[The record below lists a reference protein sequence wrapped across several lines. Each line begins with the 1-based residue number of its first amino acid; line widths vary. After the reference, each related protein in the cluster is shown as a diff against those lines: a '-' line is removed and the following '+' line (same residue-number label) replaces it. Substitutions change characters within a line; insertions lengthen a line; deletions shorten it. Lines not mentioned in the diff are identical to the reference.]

1 MRHPQGLPQ
10 PFVVVLYMLLFRRLR
25 SSRGSS
31 RVVSWVHVAL
41 PALLPWLIPALL
53 LACGLLLGSLLGSL
67 PGWSRLS
74 GPLAESQVPSGAS
87 LLSESLPLSG
97 QSPAGRPPVSALV
110 LVADRFGIDPVR
122 FLVLSGFVSS
132 RGWSGSGLLRYK
144 EGDPLPC
151 PLPLGPHAMD
161 ATSAYVAADQI
172 ASLVARGWDEVDA
185 MMFFCFGPSWSG
197 PGPEQSALRSVLM
210 LFGGGASSGDAC
222 EASP

>member
-1 MRHPQGLPQ
+1 
-10 PFVVVLYMLLFRRLR
+10 MLLFRRLR

-31 RVVSWVHVAL
+31 RVVSWVHVSP
-41 PALLPWLIPALL
+41 PAVLPWLIPALL
-53 LACGLLLGSLLGSL
+53 LACGLLLGSL

-97 QSPAGRPPVSALV
+97 QSPAGRPPVSTLV

-122 FLVLSGFVSS
+122 FIVLSGFVSS

-172 ASLVARGWDEVDA
+172 ASLVAQGWDEVDA

-197 PGPEQSALRSVLM
+197 PGPEQSALRAGLM
-210 LFGGGASSGDAC
+210 LFGGLSSSGVAC
-222 EASP
+222 EDIP

>member
-1 MRHPQGLPQ
+1 
-10 PFVVVLYMLLFRRLR
+10 MLLFRRLR
-25 SSRGSS
+25 SSSVSSRGSS
-31 RVVSWVHVAL
+31 SVVSWVHVAL
-41 PALLPWLIPALL
+41 PAVLPWLIPALL
-53 LACGLLLGSLLGSL
+53 LACGLLLGSL

-87 LLSESLPLSG
+87 LLSES
-97 QSPAGRPPVSALV
+97 PAGRPPVSTLV

-172 ASLVARGWDEVDA
+172 ASLVAQGWDEVDA

-210 LFGGGASSGDAC
+210 LFGGLSSSGAAC
-222 EASP
+222 EAVP